1 MTQTIFLYALA
12 LPGFGL
18 APPLPAQ
25 ASPGCG
31 LPPSHLA
38 VDLPDTWSQPVGGG
52 FFAHA
57 AVTDSAG
64 CLDPT
69 PAVLW
74 ESEDTTVVV
83 TSISGVNR
91 VPMWCLRPGVANLVA
106 RSGPLVAW
114 GRVVCGPWP
123 RIARLSLAPN
133 RSSLRVGDT
142 VRVVATPDDADGAKL
157 PPGLLRWAWDP
168 TDAFRLVRRP
178 NLGIVDLVAERP
190 AAVTVVATGREARG
204 VVSLR
209 VGDAPRPPDVARL
222 IVTVDDTAPRTPR
235 PLTLC
240 ATPLDA
246 GGEPVARLLSW
257 RLQDALALWRA
268 DEGVGDAGVLRVEVR
283 RPGRW
288 WVEAEAGGRR
298 TRRWLDASQLEA
310 LPPPTDWWPTATYG
324 GLALPGPDGS
334 IRWLVCGNVL
344 WWTLRGA
351 AVEQILT
358 IRATRDPLLQLGDS
372 LFVEARGRLA
382 PPGIVG
388 ANNPANSRTFE
399 IDSLVSVEAWHAS
412 DCPFARVR

>member
-1 MTQTIFLYALA
+1 MTQISTLYALA
-12 LPGFGL
+12 LAGFAL
-18 APPLPAQ
+18 APPLSAQ
-25 ASPGCG
+25 ASPACG

-38 VDLPDTWSQPVGGG
+38 IDLPDTWSQPVGGG

-64 CLDPT
+64 CLEPT

-74 ESEDTTVVV
+74 ASEDTTVVV

-91 VPMWCLRPGVANLVA
+91 VPMWCLRPGVVNLVA
-106 RSGPLVAW
+106 RSGPLVAR

-123 RIARLSLAPN
+123 RMARLSLAPD
-133 RSSLRVGDT
+133 RSWLGVGDT
-142 VRVVATPDDADGAKL
+142 VRVVATPYGADSARL

-178 NLGIVDLVAERP
+178 NPGVVELVAERS
-190 AAVTVVATGREARG
+190 AAVTVVATGREVRG
-204 VVSLR
+204 AVSLGI
-209 VGDAPRPPDVARL
+209 GDAPRPPAVARL

-235 PLTLC
+235 PLTLR

-246 GGEPVARLLSW
+246 RDEPLARLVSW
-257 RLQDALALWRA
+257 RLQDTLALWRA
-268 DEGVGDAGVLRVEVR
+268 DEGVGDADVLWVEVR

-288 WVEAEAGGRR
+288 WVDVEAGGRR

-324 GLALPGPDGS
+324 GLALPGPDGG

-344 WWTLRGA
+344 WWTLRGP

-358 IRATRDPLLQLGDS
+358 IRATRDPVLLLGDS

-388 ANNPANSRTFE
+388 ANNPANSWTFE
-399 IDSLVSVEAWHAS
+399 IDSLVGVEAWHAS
-412 DCPFARVR
+412 DCPFSRGR